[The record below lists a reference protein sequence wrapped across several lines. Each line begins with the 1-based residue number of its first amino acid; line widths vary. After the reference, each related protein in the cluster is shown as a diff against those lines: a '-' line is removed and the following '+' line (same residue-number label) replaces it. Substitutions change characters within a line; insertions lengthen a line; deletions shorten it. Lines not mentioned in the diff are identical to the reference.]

1 MRDFQFVVGTSQKRT
16 KDNVGAIV
24 VIVAD
29 LDVVKKTF
37 LATTFEAVIWCW
49 SLFGFAKVKLNITTS
64 LVQLRQRG
72 L

>member
-24 VIVAD
+24 VAD